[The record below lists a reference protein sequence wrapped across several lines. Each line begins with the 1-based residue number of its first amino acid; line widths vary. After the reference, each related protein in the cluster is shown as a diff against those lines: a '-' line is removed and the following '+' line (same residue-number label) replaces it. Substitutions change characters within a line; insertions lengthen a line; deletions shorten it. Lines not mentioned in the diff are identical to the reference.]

1 MGLFDNSL
9 KEGESLIRYPEMLEH
24 DYLPKLLPY
33 RDNQQMYISDCIKP
47 LLQGR
52 NGKCLLITGAP
63 GIGKTAATK
72 YVLRELDEKG
82 LDDQVI
88 PIYINVWKKNTTH
101 KVILDICDQI
111 GFKFTHN
118 RTSDDLLREITR
130 IINKKTTAIV
140 LDEADKIEDQ
150 QIYYMLSEELAK
162 KTLILITN
170 EKRWLAEIDQR
181 IKSRLNPEV
190 LEFKPYNLEET
201 RGILKERVEQ
211 ALVPGVLDKDAF
223 DLMVQKAYSTN
234 DIRTG
239 LFLLKESAELAEAES
254 SKKIHLKHANKAI
267 DKLKTFTIKSS
278 ADLQTDKRDLLTV
291 IKENS
296 GKTIGE
302 IHKLFGEPPYSTFHR
317 KIKELEAG
325 KFITLKEISG
335 EGHSGKT
342 SQVFYGQQGK
352 TLQDF

>member
-9 KEGESLIRYPEMLEH
+9 KEGESLLKYPEVLEH

-82 LDDQVI
+82 LDDQVT
-88 PIYINVWKKNTTH
+88 PIYINVWKKNTPH

-118 RTSDDLLREITR
+118 RTTDELMREITR
-130 IINKKTTAIV
+130 ILNKTSAVIV

-150 QIYYMLSEELAK
+150 QIYYMLSEELSR

-170 EKRWLAEIDQR
+170 ERQWLADIDQR
-181 IKSRLNPEV
+181 IRSRLNPEV

-201 RGILKERVEQ
+201 QGILKERTEQ
-211 ALVPGVLDKDAF
+211 SLVPGVMEKDAF
-223 DLMVQKAYSTN
+223 DTIVQKTYSLN

-239 LFLLKESAELAEAES
+239 LFLIKESAELAEAES
-254 SKKIHLKHANKAI
+254 SKKIRLKHANKAI
-267 DKLKTFTIKSS
+267 EKLKTFTIKSS
-278 ADLQTDKRDLLTV
+278 ADLNTDKRDLLSV

-302 IHKLFGEPPYSTFHR
+302 IHKLAGEPPYSTFRR
-317 KIKELEAG
+317 KIDELAAG
-325 KFITLKEISG
+325 KFISLKEVN
-335 EGHSGKT
+335 EGHAGKT
-342 SQVFYGQQGK
+342 SLVYFGQQGK
-352 TLQDF
+352 TLKDF